1 MNLFR
6 NTVKLKL
13 GILYLVLLN
22 RINCRAT
29 SYGVALC
36 GSLLIPCFEPSYAVG
51 IAGGSY
57 IARTDPLRNIMPMLL
72 IVRKDAE
79 NQLHYSQCSGILLS
93 SKNNYP
99 ILVTAAH
106 CIWGQEIPGQKST
119 NVPIFVKAY
128 LPRIATQ
135 PYIEHKCFGNPA
147 MTLPTEPDYE
157 NLELTDCILDG
168 NKINFEPNNNSVV
181 TLAAMAIGSHPNYK
195 SHHQPDGMYFIPPRS
210 ERHNQR
216 ADLVAIRLNYIQNNV
231 DPNTLSDLL
240 ASSAKLIKVE
250 ANDWDPSTKSK
261 AYGWAQH
268 NDQTTRNNAY
278 GKLVADSIKIKLAI
292 PATLAIFE
300 FSSATT
306 PEKQISIAG
315 DSGGP
320 ILFKNAT
327 PAPDYSLIGI
337 ISGVNNDDPTKNY
350 AVSLINTDEQEWL
363 QKILE
368 NDGDPTLI
376 NKLPDYKDQIICGF
390 GKKCLKNW

>member
-1 MNLFR
+1 MLT
-6 NTVKLKL
+6 NTIKPKPR
-13 GILYLVLLN
+13 IFHLVLSN
-22 RINCRAT
+22 RIKHKVI
-29 SYGVALC
+29 SYGIALC
-36 GSLLIPCFEPSYAVG
+36 GGLLIPYHAVG
-51 IAGGSY
+51 ITSGSY
-57 IARTDPLRNIMPMLL
+57 ITRTDPLRNIMPMLL
-72 IVRKDAE
+72 IVKKDEE

-93 SKNNYP
+93 SKNNHP

-128 LPRIATQ
+128 LPRMTTQ

-181 TLAAMAIGSHPNYK
+181 TLVAMAIGSHPNYK
-195 SHHQPDGMYFIPPRS
+195 SHHQPDGDGVYFIPPRS
-210 ERHNQR
+210 VIHNERT
-216 ADLVAIRLNYIQNNV
+216 DLVAIRLDYIQN
-231 DPNTLSDLL
+231 DAAPNTLSDLL
-240 ASSAKLIKVE
+240 DNSKRLIKVE
-250 ANDWDPSTKSK
+250 ANDWDPSTKSQ

-278 GKLVADSIKIKLAI
+278 GKLVADSIKIKLPI

-300 FSSATT
+300 YSSTT
-306 PEKQISIAG
+306 TIEKQVSLPG

-320 ILFKNAT
+320 ILFKNT
-327 PAPDYSLIGI
+327 TSAPSDYSLIGI
-337 ISGVNNDDPTKNY
+337 ISGLDKDHNPPKDY
-350 AVSLINTDEQEWL
+350 AVNLINTDEQEWL

-368 NDGDPTLI
+368 NDGNPTLV
-376 NKLPDYKDQIICGF
+376 NKLPEYRNQIICEF
-390 GKKCLKNW
+390 GKKCLKSW